1 MSDPNIAEK
10 YYGKLRSKGEETIAD
25 FVWNQALE
33 IKQLQSTN
41 QQLVEA
47 LELAD
52 AALSGSNM
60 DMAHVEKKLKQALA
74 NAKPQ
79 TND

>member
-10 YYGKLRSKGEETIAD
+10 YYGKLKTQGEETIAD

-33 IKQLQSTN
+33 IKQLQATN

-47 LELAD
+47 LID
-52 AALSGSNM
+52 AEEKLSILGFYEPEISE
-60 DMAHVEKKLKQALA
+60 AIL
-74 NAKPQ
+74 NAKQ
-79 TND
+79 QEVN